1 MKTVQKQLNLKNKIN
16 HLEKNKAN
24 ANGIR
29 KKTYKEFIKNN
40 KLIFKSQQR
49 FRNEK
54 PNIFTE
60 DVDKVALTASN
71 DKRLQPIDSIEP
83 YAYGT
88 NKDLVCKKQ
97 EIKCNNI
104 IKQYKNYQL

>member
-1 MKTVQKQLNLKNKIN
+1 MKNKIN

-24 ANGIR
+24 ANSIR

-54 PNIFTE
+54 PNVFTE
-60 DVDKVALTASN
+60 DVDKVALTASH
-71 DKRLQPIDSIEP
+71 DKILQPIDSIEP
-83 YAYGT
+83 YAYRAK
-88 NKDLVCKKQ
+88 KDLVCKKQ
-97 EIKCNNI
+97 EIKSNNI
-104 IKQYKNYQL
+104 IEQYKNY